1 MKREIQL
8 LAENT
13 FDVLIVG
20 SGIYGAFLAR
30 EAAMRGLSVALI
42 EQGDFG
48 SATSANSQKIVHGGL
63 RYLQQLNLVRM
74 RESIR
79 ARRQLLTIAPYLVR
93 PQRFLV
99 PTYGFGMQGKWI
111 MRAALL
117 LNDIVSFDRNRG
129 VDTGHRIPA
138 GRVISRRQCMAIL
151 PCIDQD
157 RLTGAAQW
165 HDGFIEDT
173 ERLMLAIIH
182 SAVQQGVIAA
192 NYVTAE
198 RYTMDGNRVTGVDA
212 RDRLDGETINVRAR
226 MVINAAGP
234 GAATLEADLVRQ
246 PSDTPQAWVK
256 AFNIFL
262 KRSLFDDMAIGLSS
276 TTRHIDRDAVI
287 NRGKRFYFFV
297 PWKGG
302 TLIGTDYVAAN
313 PGDDPTNIS
322 RTELDAVIEEINM
335 LYPCAGIASKDIGFC
350 HVGLLPANSADP
362 STDAASRLLKHTR
375 VVDHEATSSIQGLF
389 TVTGIKYTVAP
400 QVVIGVIDRVLA
412 RLDVRAPRPDVEPV
426 LYGAEKEEAGTEG
439 AYDPRL
445 YSRYGYHSRDV
456 MEIANSD
463 SEFRGLVGADRD
475 TIIAEV
481 IYAIR
486 EEMAVTLPDVVYRRT
501 SLGSTGIPVHETLKR
516 CANIMATELGWSK
529 THVSKEIISVE
540 SASAY
545 CHGQVISGIYMK
557 GDGHK

>member
-48 SATSANSQKIVHGGL
+48 CATSANSQKIVHGGL
-63 RYLQQLNLVRM
+63 RYLQHLNLVRM

-99 PTYGFGMQGKWI
+99 PTYGYGMQGRWI
-111 MRAALL
+111 MRVALL
-117 LNDIVSFDRNRG
+117 LNDIVSLDRNRG
-129 VDTGHRIPA
+129 VDTGQRIPA
-138 GRVISRRQCMAIL
+138 GRIISRRQCMAIL

-173 ERLMLAIIH
+173 ERLMIAIIH
-182 SAVQQGVIAA
+182 TAVQQGAVAA

-198 RYTMDGNRVTGVDA
+198 DYTMDGNRVTGVHV
-212 RDRLDGETINVRAR
+212 RDRLEGETFNVRAR

-234 GAATLEADLVRQ
+234 GAATLDAGLSQQ

-256 AFNIFL
+256 AFNVFL
-262 KRSLFDDMAIGLSS
+262 KRPLFDDMAVGLSS
-276 TTRHIDRDAVI
+276 ATRHIDRDAVI

-302 TLIGTDYVAAN
+302 TLVGTEYVAAS
-313 PGDDPTNIS
+313 PDDDSTNLS
-322 RTELDAVIEEINM
+322 RTELEAVIDEINK
-335 LYPCAGIASKDIGFC
+335 LCPCAGIARKDIGFC

-362 STDAASRLLKHTR
+362 ATDAASRLLKHTR
-375 VVDHEATSSIQGLF
+375 VVDHEATSSTQGLF

-400 QVVIGVIDRVLA
+400 QVVIDVIDRVLA
-412 RLDVRAPRPDVEPV
+412 RLDVHAARPDVEPV
-426 LYGAEKEEAGTEG
+426 LYGAEKEEVETEH
-439 AYDPRL
+439 AYDSRL
-445 YSRYGYHSRDV
+445 YNRYGCHYRDV
-456 MEIANSD
+456 LEIANSA
-463 SEFRGLVGADRD
+463 RGLRDLVGADRD
-475 TIIAEV
+475 TIVAEV
-481 IYAIR
+481 IYAVR

-501 SLGSTGIPVHETLKR
+501 GLGSTGIPVRETLKQ
-516 CANIMATELGWSK
+516 CANIMAAELGWSK
-529 THVSKEIISVE
+529 ARVSKEISSVE
-540 SASAY
+540 SARSLSENRLID
-545 CHGQVISGIYMK
+545 CEQP
-557 GDGHK
+557 

>member
-1 MKREIQL
+1 MKRDIRL

-48 SATSANSQKIVHGGL
+48 SVTSANSQKIVHGGL
-63 RYLQQLNLVRM
+63 RYLQHLNLVRM

-99 PTYGFGMQGKWI
+99 PTYGYGMQGKWI

-117 LNDIVSFDRNRG
+117 LNDLISLDRNRG
-129 VDTGHRIPA
+129 VDTGQRIPA
-138 GRVISRRQCMAIL
+138 GRIISRRQCLAIS
-151 PCIDQD
+151 PCIDRD
-157 RLTGAAQW
+157 GLTGAAQW

-182 SAVQQGVIAA
+182 TAVQQGAVAA

-198 RYTMDGNRVTGVDA
+198 AYTLDGNRVTGVHA
-212 RDRLDGETINVRAR
+212 RDKLDGKAINVRSR

-234 GAATLEADLVRQ
+234 GAAALDADLSRQ
-246 PSDTPQAWVK
+246 PGDMPQAWVK
-256 AFNIFL
+256 AFNVFL
-262 KRSLFDDMAIGLSS
+262 KRPLFDDIAVGLSS
-276 TTRHIDRDAVI
+276 ATRHIDRDAVI

-302 TLIGTDYVAAN
+302 TLIGTEYVAAS
-313 PGDDPTNIS
+313 PGDDSTNLS
-322 RTELDAVIEEINM
+322 RPELEAVIDEINM
-335 LYPCAGIASKDIGFC
+335 LYPCAGISRKDIGFC

-362 STDAASRLLKHTR
+362 ATDAASRLLKHTS
-375 VVDHEATSSIQGLF
+375 VVDHETSSGTRGLF

-412 RLDVRAPRPDVEPV
+412 RLDVRAARPDVEPV
-426 LYGAEKEEAGTEG
+426 LYGAEKEEVETES
-439 AYDPRL
+439 AYESRL
-445 YSRYGYHSRDV
+445 YNRYGCHYRDV
-456 MEIANSD
+456 MEIANSV
-463 SEFRGLVGADRD
+463 RGLRELVGVDRD
-475 TIIAEV
+475 TIVAEV
-481 IYAIR
+481 IYAVR

-501 SLGSTGIPVHETLKR
+501 GLGSTGIPVRETLKQ
-516 CANIMATELGWSK
+516 CANIMAAELGWSK
-529 THVSKEIISVE
+529 TRVSKEISSVE
-540 SASAY
+540 NSSMY
-545 CHGQVISGIYMK
+545 CRG
-557 GDGHK
+557 